1 MNNTIYSDQAK
12 NQIRFSQIKKIDG
25 EVKFAGFGVKYVAS
39 GEETYIANNKKYL
52 VKQGEYIIGN
62 DFTSSIVQID
72 QPETVQGLCIDVA
85 PSIITEVA
93 QFHDKNGT
101 DLTEFLL
108 SDQFFVNK
116 YKSKNT
122 TLGYTLSEINRKII
136 NGTITNELQRDE
148 LFYSIAESIIID
160 QRFVF
165 EHLNKLEFKKEIT
178 NEEILRSLLLAK
190 DYMDENILANPDL
203 EQICSVAGISKYHF
217 IRLFKNT
224 FGVSPYQYLKKKR
237 LLACSL
243 AIASGLPIIEVSFQ
257 FGFASPQSFTKAFK
271 LEFGHSPG
279 KLLKKQF

>member
-1 MNNTIYSDQAK
+1 MNSTIYSDQAK
-12 NQIRFSQIKKIDG
+12 NEIRFSQIKKIDG

-62 DFTSSIVQID
+62 DFTSSIVQIN

-85 PSIITEVA
+85 PSIISEVA

-148 LFYSIAESIIID
+148 LFYSIAESIIVD

-237 LLACSL
+237 LLACSQ

-257 FGFASPQSFTKAFK
+257 FGFGTPQSFSKAFK
-271 LEFGHSPG
+271 QEFGYSPG

>member
-25 EVKFAGFGVKYVAS
+25 EVKFGGFGVKYVAS

-203 EQICSVAGISKYHF
+203 EQICSMAGISKYHF

-243 AIASGLPIIEVSFQ
+243 AIASGLTIIEVSFQ